1 MPSSTMSPDAKI
13 QMAHDLRRSIREL
26 RDRGLMVSAK
36 WSSELLAALPKEYR
50 QAPHLPF
57 SPPPQPHNLPSTSP
71 PNQPRPSIG
80 DFLPSPGPAS
90 FNAEAGPSR
99 GRTMHGIELEEEDDI
114 LEEDEFQLA
123 RGYFDLKEYDRVVW
137 ILKDSKGS
145 RSKFLKYYSM
155 YLSAD
160 RKAQESLPHFL
171 DTKEERLAL
180 YPALSPLLSEL
191 RDETD
196 PYLLYLRGLFYM
208 RLDRRPPAVKCLMDS
223 VRARPYNWS
232 AWSQMA
238 QLVFSADMFI
248 SMKEELPSSTM
259 LTFFAISCMLDL
271 HTATELVMSMIKE
284 LLEIFPGSMHL
295 KAQRAMVYYHMR
307 DFETAEKEFDAVQAA
322 DPFRMEE
329 VDIYSNMLYV
339 MNKQAKLGKLAHEY
353 AEIDRNRAEVCCL
366 IGNYYSSRA
375 DHTKAI
381 TYFKRSLMLNRE
393 YLPAWTLMG
402 HEFVELKNSHA
413 AIEAYR
419 KAIDVNA
426 KDYRAWYGLGQA
438 YELLDMPMYA
448 IEYYNQATSLRPYDC
463 RMWTALA
470 TVYENLKR
478 LPDAI
483 LAHTRA
489 LLGADRVQTPTIL
502 LKLASLHYTLGQLED
517 SVNYH
522 RKILA
527 LGERGHSG
535 INGEIHNPH
544 TNANTGTGGL
554 AAGIAELS
562 ASYLAIAEYEMRDI
576 LDPEAIPDT
585 EKEKGQ
591 SMDIDSN
598 QTNKQQ
604 QQQQQP
610 KGDWILA
617 SQYLEKV
624 SSSNAPQR
632 DRAEELL
639 RILRIREAKMAA
651 DL

>member
-1 MPSSTMSPDAKI
+1 MPSPTMSPDAKI

-71 PNQPRPSIG
+71 PIHPRPSIG
-80 DFLPSPGPAS
+80 DFLPSPGPGS

-99 GRTMHGIELEEEDDI
+99 GRTMHGIEIEEEDDI

-137 ILKDSKGS
+137 LLKDSRGS

-180 YPALSPLLSEL
+180 YPALSPLLTEL
-191 RDETD
+191 NDEKD
-196 PYLLYLRGLFYM
+196 PYLLYLRGLCYM
-208 RLDRRPPAVKCLMDS
+208 RLDKRPPALKCLADS
-223 VRARPYNWS
+223 VRMKPYNWS

-238 QLVFSADMFI
+238 QLVYSADMFI
-248 SMKEELPSSTM
+248 SLKEELPSSTM

-284 LLEIFPGSMHL
+284 LLEIFPDSVHL

-489 LLGADRVQTPTIL
+489 LLGADRIQTPTIL
-502 LKLASLHYTLGQLED
+502 LKLASLHFTLGQIEE
-517 SVNYH
+517 SIGFH
-522 RKILA
+522 RKLIA
-527 LGERGHSG
+527 LNEKFNGNGIGIG
-535 INGEIHNPH
+535 INE
-544 TNANTGTGGL
+544 L
-554 AAGIAELS
+554 SSSYLSIAEF
-562 ASYLAIAEYEMRDI
+562 EMRD
-576 LDPEAIPDT
+576 LLLLS
-585 EKEKGQ
+585 EKQEK
-591 SMDIDSN
+591 
-598 QTNKQQ
+598 KQEDLNGK
-604 QQQQQP
+604 P
-610 KGDWILA
+610 LGDLILA
-617 SQYLEKV
+617 SQYLEKI
-624 SSSNAPQR
+624 SISNSPQR

-639 RILRIREAKMAA
+639 RILRIKEAKMAV

>member
-1 MPSSTMSPDAKI
+1 MPSPVMSPDAKV
-13 QMAHDLRRSIREL
+13 QMANELRKTIREL
-26 RDRGLMVSAK
+26 RDRGLMVATK
-36 WSSELLAALPKEYR
+36 WALELLASLPKEYR
-50 QAPHLPF
+50 QTPHLPF
-57 SPPPQPHNLPSTSP
+57 SPPPQPHTLPPQSP
-71 PNQPRPSIG
+71 PTNRPRTSIG
-80 DFLPSPGPAS
+80 EFLPSPGLGS

-114 LEEDEFQLA
+114 LDEDEFQLA
-123 RGYFDLKEYDRVVW
+123 RGYFDLKEYDRVAWV
-137 ILKDSKGS
+137 LREAKGS
-145 RSKFLKYYSM
+145 RARFLRYYSM

-160 RKAQESLPHFL
+160 RKAQEALPHFL

-180 YPALSPLLSEL
+180 YPALSPLISEL
-191 RDETD
+191 KDDKD
-196 PYLLYLRGLFYM
+196 PYLIYLRGLCYM
-208 RLDRRPPAVKCLMDS
+208 RLDRKPPAVKCLMDS
-223 VRARPYNWS
+223 VKLKPYNWS

-238 QLVFSADMFI
+238 QLVYSADMFI
-248 SMKEELPSSTM
+248 SMKEELPSSPM

-271 HTATELVMSMIKE
+271 HTATDLVMSMIKE
-284 LLEIFPGSMHL
+284 LLDIFPGSVHL

-307 DFETAEKEFDAVQAA
+307 DFETAEKEFDAVQKA

-489 LLGADRVQTPTIL
+489 LLGADRLQTPTIL
-502 LKLASLHYTLGQLED
+502 LKLSSLHTTLNQQ
-517 SVNYH
+517 SKAISYH

-527 LGERGHSG
+527 LGDKSG
-535 INGEIHNPH
+535 L
-544 TNANTGTGGL
+544 GL
-554 AAGIAELS
+554 SDMAS
-562 ASYLAIAEYEMRDI
+562 SYLAVAEWEMRD
-576 LDPEAIPDT
+576 LMTSVSENQDRG
-585 EKEKGQ
+585 GQ
-591 SMDIDSN
+591 GRGMGMEVDEQINNGGTGSGR
-598 QTNKQQ
+598 
-604 QQQQQP
+604 
-610 KGDWILA
+610 GDWALA

-624 SSSNAPQR
+624 AGSNAPQR
-632 DRAEELL
+632 DKAEELL
-639 RILRIREAKMAA
+639 RALRLQEARMAA
-651 DL
+651 AM

>member
-1 MPSSTMSPDAKI
+1 MPGSTMSHDAKI
-13 QMAHDLRRSIREL
+13 QMAYDLRRSIREL

-36 WSSELLAALPKEYR
+36 WSSELLASLPKEYR

-57 SPPPQPHNLPSTSP
+57 SPPPQPHTLFPNSP
-71 PNQPRPSIG
+71 PNRPRPSIG
-80 DFLPSPGPAS
+80 DFLPSPGPGS

-99 GRTMHGIELEEEDDI
+99 GRTLHGIEAEEEEDI

-123 RGYFDLKEYDRVVW
+123 RGYFDLKEYDRVAWV
-137 ILKDSKGS
+137 LKDAKGS

-180 YPALSPLLSEL
+180 YPALSPLLTEL
-191 RDETD
+191 KDEKD
-196 PYLLYLRGLFYM
+196 PYLLYLRGLSYM

-223 VRARPYNWS
+223 VRMKPYNWS

-238 QLVFSADMFI
+238 QLVYSADMFI

-284 LLEIFPGSMHL
+284 LLEIFPGSVHL

-307 DFETAEKEFDAVQAA
+307 DFETAEKEFDSVQKA

-489 LLGADRVQTPTIL
+489 LLGADRIQTPTIL
-502 LKLASLHYTLGQLED
+502 LKLASLHSTLGQITQ
-517 SVNYH
+517 SVGYH

-527 LGERGHSG
+527 LGEKSG
-535 INGEIHNPH
+535 LGVVD
-544 TNANTGTGGL
+544 
-554 AAGIAELS
+554 LS
-562 ASYLAIAEYEMRDI
+562 QSYLSVAEYEMRDLL
-576 LDPEAIPDT
+576 LDPDVDDERMVAEDLT
-585 EKEKGQ
+585 KQEKG
-591 SMDIDSN
+591 DLA
-598 QTNKQQ
+598 
-604 QQQQQP
+604 
-610 KGDWILA
+610 LA

-639 RILRIREAKMAA
+639 RVLRIREARMAA

>member
-1 MPSSTMSPDAKI
+1 MPGSTMSHDAKI

-57 SPPPQPHNLPSTSP
+57 SPPPQPHTLFPNSP
-71 PNQPRPSIG
+71 PNRPRPSIG
-80 DFLPSPGPAS
+80 DFLPSPGPGL

-99 GRTMHGIELEEEDDI
+99 GRTLHGIELEEEEDI

-123 RGYFDLKEYDRVVW
+123 RGYFDLKEYDRVAWV
-137 ILKDSKGS
+137 LKDAKGS

-180 YPALSPLLSEL
+180 YPALSPLLTDL
-191 RDETD
+191 KDEKD
-196 PYLLYLRGLFYM
+196 PYLLYLRGLCYM

-223 VRARPYNWS
+223 VRMKPYNWS

-238 QLVFSADMFI
+238 QLVYSADMFI

-284 LLEIFPGSMHL
+284 ILEIFPGSVHL

-307 DFETAEKEFDAVQAA
+307 DFETAEKEFDSVQRA

-489 LLGADRVQTPTIL
+489 LLGADRIQTPTIL
-502 LKLASLHYTLGQLED
+502 LKLASLHSTLGQITQ
-517 SVNYH
+517 SVGYH

-527 LGERGHSG
+527 LGEKSG
-535 INGEIHNPH
+535 LGVVD
-544 TNANTGTGGL
+544 
-554 AAGIAELS
+554 LS
-562 ASYLAIAEYEMRDI
+562 QSYLSVAEYEMRDLL
-576 LDPEAIPDT
+576 LDPDVDDERMVEDSPDQ
-585 EKEKGQ
+585 EKG
-591 SMDIDSN
+591 DLA
-598 QTNKQQ
+598 
-604 QQQQQP
+604 
-610 KGDWILA
+610 LA
-617 SQYLEKV
+617 SQYLERV

-639 RILRIREAKMAA
+639 RVLRIREARMAA

>member
-1 MPSSTMSPDAKI
+1 MPSSSLSPDARVR
-13 QMAHDLRRSIREL
+13 MANDLRRTVREL
-26 RDRGLMVSAK
+26 KDRGLMVAAK
-36 WSSELLAALPKEYR
+36 WASELLMAIPKEYR
-50 QAPHLPF
+50 SAPHLPF
-57 SPPPQPHNLPSTSP
+57 SPPPQPLSLPPRSP
-71 PNQPRPSIG
+71 TQGHPRPSIG
-80 DFLPSPGPAS
+80 DFLPSPGPGA
-90 FNAEAGPSR
+90 FNAHAGPSK
-99 GRTMHGIELEEEDDI
+99 GRTMHGIELEEEEDI

-137 ILKDSKGS
+137 VLRDAKGS
-145 RSKFLKYYSM
+145 RARFLRYYSM

-171 DTKEERLAL
+171 DTKEERLSL
-180 YPALSPLLSEL
+180 YPALTPLISEL
-191 RDETD
+191 KDDTD
-196 PYLLYLRGLFYM
+196 PYLIYLRGLCFM
-208 RLDRRPPAVKCLMDS
+208 RLDRRPLAMACLVESVKLK
-223 VRARPYNWS
+223 PYNWS

-238 QLVFSADMFI
+238 QMVTSADMFI
-248 SMKEELPSSTM
+248 ETKEALPSSPM
-259 LTFFAISCMLDL
+259 LSFFAINCMLDL
-271 HTATELVMSMIKE
+271 HTATDLVMSMIKE
-284 LLEIFPGSMHL
+284 LFELFPTSVHL

-307 DFETAEKEFDAVQAA
+307 DFETAEIEFDAVQQT

-381 TYFKRSLMLNRE
+381 TYFRRSLMLNRE

-448 IEYYNQATSLRPYDC
+448 IEYYNQATALRPYDC

-470 TVYENLKR
+470 TVYENLRR

-489 LLGADRVQTPTIL
+489 LLGADRVQTGQIL
-502 LKLASLHYTLGQLED
+502 VKLASLHTTLGQQAEAVRL
-517 SVNYH
+517 H
-522 RKILA
+522 RKIIA
-527 LGERGHSG
+527 LGEQTGSG
-535 INGEIHNPH
+535 V
-544 TNANTGTGGL
+544 
-554 AAGIAELS
+554 AGMVGSYLEVAEWELS
-562 ASYLAIAEYEMRDI
+562 ASEGLGQVGGAGGGGGDEGEPDLALAALYLQKVA
-576 LDPEAIPDT
+576 DT
-585 EKEKGQ
+585 
-591 SMDIDSN
+591 N
-598 QTNKQQ
+598 T
-604 QQQQQP
+604 
-610 KGDWILA
+610 
-617 SQYLEKV
+617 
-624 SSSNAPQR
+624 PQR
-632 DRAEELL
+632 DRAEDLL
-639 RILRIREAKMAA
+639 RALKMKM
-651 DL
+651 LQ

>member
-1 MPSSTMSPDAKI
+1 MPGSTMSPDAKI
-13 QMAHDLRRSIREL
+13 QMAYDLRRSIREL
-26 RDRGLMVSAK
+26 RDRGLMVAAK

-57 SPPPQPHNLPSTSP
+57 SPPPQPHTLFPNSP
-71 PNQPRPSIG
+71 PNRPRPSIG
-80 DFLPSPGPAS
+80 DFLPSPGPGS

-99 GRTMHGIELEEEDDI
+99 GRTLHGIELEEEEDI

-123 RGYFDLKEYDRVVW
+123 RGYFDLKEYDRVAWV
-137 ILKDSKGS
+137 LKDAKGS

-180 YPALSPLLSEL
+180 YPALSPLLTDL
-191 RDETD
+191 KDEKD
-196 PYLLYLRGLFYM
+196 PYLLYLRGLCYM

-223 VRARPYNWS
+223 VRMKPYNWS

-238 QLVFSADMFI
+238 QLVYSADMFI

-284 LLEIFPGSMHL
+284 LLEIFPGSVHL

-307 DFETAEKEFDAVQAA
+307 DFETAEKEFDSVQKA

-489 LLGADRVQTPTIL
+489 LLGADRIQTPTIL
-502 LKLASLHYTLGQLED
+502 LKLASLHSTLGQITQ
-517 SVNYH
+517 SVGYH

-527 LGERGHSG
+527 LGEKSG
-535 INGEIHNPH
+535 LGVVD
-544 TNANTGTGGL
+544 
-554 AAGIAELS
+554 LS
-562 ASYLAIAEYEMRDI
+562 QSYLSVAEYEMRDLL
-576 LDPEAIPDT
+576 LDPDVDDERMVEDSP
-585 EKEKGQ
+585 EQEKG
-591 SMDIDSN
+591 DLA
-598 QTNKQQ
+598 
-604 QQQQQP
+604 
-610 KGDWILA
+610 LA

-639 RILRIREAKMAA
+639 RVLRIREARMAA

>member
-1 MPSSTMSPDAKI
+1 MSGSSMSPDAKI

-26 RDRGLMVSAK
+26 RDRGLMVAAK
-36 WSSELLAALPKEYR
+36 WASELLAALPREYR
-50 QAPHLPF
+50 SAPHLPF
-57 SPPPQPHNLPSTSP
+57 SPPPQALSSLPPQSP
-71 PNQPRPSIG
+71 PTRPRPSIG
-80 DFLPSPGPAS
+80 DFLPSPGPGS

-99 GRTMHGIELEEEDDI
+99 GRTIHGIELEEEADV

-123 RGYFDLKEYDRVVW
+123 RGYFDLKEYDRVAWV
-137 ILKDSKGS
+137 LKDAKGS
-145 RSKFLKYYSM
+145 RSRFLKYYSM

-180 YPALSPLLSEL
+180 YPALSPLIAEL
-191 RDETD
+191 NNETD
-196 PYLLYLRGLFYM
+196 SYLIYLRGLCYM

-223 VRARPYNWS
+223 VRLKPYNWS

-238 QLVFSADMFI
+238 QMVYSADMFI
-248 SMKEELPSSTM
+248 SMKEELPSSPM

-271 HTATELVMSMIKE
+271 HTATDLLMNMITE
-284 LLEIFPGSMHL
+284 LLQIFPGSVHL

-307 DFETAEKEFDAVQAA
+307 DFETAEKEFDAVQKA

-489 LLGADRVQTPTIL
+489 LLGADRLQTPTIL
-502 LKLASLHYTLGQLED
+502 LKLASLHTTLNQHIQAV
-517 SVNYH
+517 SFH

-527 LGERGHSG
+527 LGEKTG
-535 INGEIHNPH
+535 IPV
-544 TNANTGTGGL
+544 
-554 AAGIAELS
+554 AEMAS
-562 ASYLAIAEYEMRDI
+562 SYLSVAEWEMRDVAGASGEGGG
-576 LDPEAIPDT
+576 DDA
-585 EKEKGQ
+585 
-591 SMDIDSN
+591 SMDSEGGEGEGE
-598 QTNKQQ
+598 
-604 QQQQQP
+604 
-610 KGDWILA
+610 KGDWALA
-617 SQYLEKV
+617 AQYLEKV
-624 SSSNAPQR
+624 AQTNAPQR

-639 RILRIREAKMAA
+639 RALRLKEARMAA

>member
-1 MPSSTMSPDAKI
+1 MPSASMSPDAKI
-13 QMAHDLRRSIREL
+13 HMAHELRRTIREL
-26 RDRGLMVSAK
+26 RDRGLMVAAK
-36 WSSELLAALPKEYR
+36 WASEQLAALPKEYR

-57 SPPPQPHNLPSTSP
+57 SPPPQPHIFPPQSP
-71 PNQPRPSIG
+71 MNQPRPSLG
-80 DFLPSPGPAS
+80 DFLPSPGPGS

-99 GRTMHGIELEEEDDI
+99 GRSMHGIELEEEEDI

-137 ILKDSKGS
+137 ALRDAKGS
-145 RSKFLKYYSM
+145 RARFLRYYST

-180 YPALSPLLSEL
+180 YPALSPLISALK
-191 RDETD
+191 DDKD
-196 PYLLYLRGLFYM
+196 PYLVYLRGLCYM

-223 VRARPYNWS
+223 VRLKPYNWS

-238 QLVFSADMFI
+238 QLVYSADMFI
-248 SMKEELPSSTM
+248 SMKEELPSSPM

-271 HTATELVMSMIKE
+271 HTATDLVMNMIKE
-284 LLEIFPGSMHL
+284 LLEVFPDSVHL

-307 DFETAEKEFDAVQAA
+307 DFETAEREFDAVQRA
-322 DPFRMEE
+322 DPYRMEE

-381 TYFKRSLMLNRE
+381 TYFKRSLMLNRD

-489 LLGADRVQTPTIL
+489 LLGADRLQTPTIL
-502 LKLASLHYTLGQLED
+502 LKLASLHTSLDQP
-517 SVNYH
+517 SQAANYH

-527 LGERGHSG
+527 LGDKSG
-535 INGEIHNPH
+535 L
-544 TNANTGTGGL
+544 GL
-554 AAGIAELS
+554 AEMAS
-562 ASYLAIAEYEMRDI
+562 SYLAVAEWEMRDLHI
-576 LDPEAIPDT
+576 SSAASGGDPGMGMEVEGGAEAVD
-585 EKEKGQ
+585 Q
-591 SMDIDSN
+591 R
-598 QTNKQQ
+598 
-604 QQQQQP
+604 
-610 KGDWILA
+610 GDWALA
-617 SQYLEKV
+617 AQYLEKV
-624 SSSNAPQR
+624 AGSNAPQR
-632 DRAEELL
+632 DKAEELL
-639 RILRIREAKMAA
+639 RALRLKEARMAA
-651 DL
+651 AL

>member
-1 MPSSTMSPDAKI
+1 MPSPSISPDAKI
-13 QMAHDLRRSIREL
+13 QMAYDLRRSIREL

-57 SPPPQPHNLPSTSP
+57 SPPPQQLHSLPQPPNSP
-71 PNQPRPSIG
+71 PPNSNHTNHPRPSIG
-80 DFLPSPGPAS
+80 DFLPSPGPGS
-90 FNAEAGPSR
+90 FNAEAGPSSK
-99 GRTMHGIELEEEDDI
+99 GRTIHGIELEEEDDI

-123 RGYFDLKEYDRVVW
+123 RGYFDLKEYDRVVY

-171 DTKEERLAL
+171 DTKEERLSL
-180 YPALSPLLSEL
+180 YPALSPLLNEL
-191 RDETD
+191 KDEKD
-196 PYLLYLRGLFYM
+196 PYLLYLRGLCYM

-223 VRARPYNWS
+223 VRLKPYNWS

-238 QLVFSADMFI
+238 QLVYSADMFI
-248 SMKEELPSSTM
+248 SMKEELPSSIM

-284 LLEIFPGSMHL
+284 LLDVFPGSVHL

-307 DFETAEKEFDAVQAA
+307 DFETAEKEFDAVQQA

-489 LLGADRVQTPTIL
+489 LLGADRSQTPTIL
-502 LKLASLHYTLGQLED
+502 LKLASLHLSLGQIEE
-517 SVNYH
+517 SISYH

-527 LGERGHSG
+527 LGEKPGNG
-535 INGEIHNPH
+535 LNIND
-544 TNANTGTGGL
+544 
-554 AAGIAELS
+554 LS
-562 ASYLAIAEYEMRDI
+562 SSYLNIAEYEMRDI
-576 LDPEAIPDT
+576 IL
-585 EKEKGQ
+585 
-591 SMDIDSN
+591 
-598 QTNKQQ
+598 QQ
-604 QQQQQP
+604 QREQAQEEGEDEYDDSMSLDQD
-610 KGDWILA
+610 KGDLALA

-624 SSSNAPQR
+624 SQSNAPQR

-639 RILRIREAKMAA
+639 RVLRIKEAKMAA

>member
-1 MPSSTMSPDAKI
+1 MPSPTMSPDAKI
-13 QMAHDLRRSIREL
+13 QMAYDLRKSIREL

-36 WSSELLAALPKEYR
+36 WSSELLSALPKEYR

-57 SPPPQPHNLPSTSP
+57 SPPPQPHTLPPNSP
-71 PNQPRPSIG
+71 PNRPRPSIG
-80 DFLPSPGPAS
+80 DFLPSPGLGS

-99 GRTMHGIELEEEDDI
+99 GRTIHGIEIEEEDDI

-123 RGYFDLKEYDRVVW
+123 RGYFDLKEYDRVVYV
-137 ILKDSKGS
+137 LRDARGS

-180 YPALSPLLSEL
+180 YPALSPLLTEL
-191 RDETD
+191 KDEKD
-196 PYLLYLRGLFYM
+196 PYLLYLRGLCYM

-223 VRARPYNWS
+223 VRLKPYNWS

-238 QLVFSADMFI
+238 QLVYSADMFI

-284 LLEIFPGSMHL
+284 LLEIFPGSVHL

-307 DFETAEKEFDAVQAA
+307 DFETAEKEFDLVQKA

-502 LKLASLHYTLGQLED
+502 LKLASLHFTLQQIPE
-517 SVNYH
+517 SVSYH

-527 LGERGHSG
+527 LGEKSG
-535 INGEIHNPH
+535 
-544 TNANTGTGGL
+544 L
-554 AAGIAELS
+554 GIVELS
-562 ASYLAIAEYEMRDI
+562 SSYLSVAEYEMRGLLSD
-576 LDPEAIPDT
+576 DPESDT
-585 EKEKGQ
+585 E
-591 SMDIDSN
+591 MDIEERREG
-598 QTNKQQ
+598 KREV
-604 QQQQQP
+604 
-610 KGDWILA
+610 GDLALA

-639 RILRIREAKMAA
+639 RVLRVREARMAA